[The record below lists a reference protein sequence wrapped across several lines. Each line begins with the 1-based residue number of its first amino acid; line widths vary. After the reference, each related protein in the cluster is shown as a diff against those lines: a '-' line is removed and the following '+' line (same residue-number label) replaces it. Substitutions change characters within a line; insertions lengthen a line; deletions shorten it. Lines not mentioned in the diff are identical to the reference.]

1 LIKEID
7 LGVKNSP
14 NAPYYESWNIYSKY
28 YSIDNLPLEEELIS
42 DYKRFINIYNDLADD
57 NSDKFNVWKIT
68 PGEGQKRNKLWK
80 LFQEDEV
87 ISIGWFGKDKDYS
100 EFTSLEEVKKE
111 MENYYGN
118 PKGLSAKAVWEFTNV
133 INNDD
138 IIIANAGFKKI
149 LGIGI
154 IKSHYIGPEN
164 PLNPAL
170 DTDKTNE
177 YEYYVHFRKVKWV
190 ITDEL
195 EFSTNYFD
203 QKTVTKVPTEKWM
216 KIKNEYI
223 TKFPWTEKIFTEIEN
238 EDTSNSTYD
247 SFSAYLN
254 ENGFLFNSETIENFL
269 LSLKVKPFIILTG
282 NSGTGKTKLAQLFSK
297 YICNNNEQYKIVP
310 VGANWTEN
318 RHLLGFYN
326 VIMKKY
332 QETSALELIINSISN
347 PNSPHFL
354 ILDEMNL
361 SHVERYFADF
371 LSAMESEEPILLYKK
386 AINEVNEIPN
396 DLKIPNNTFVIGTVN
411 VDETTYMFSPKVLD
425 RANTIEF
432 SSYPAESYMLENYK
446 NNNLMENIQYLEDP
460 LSDLETRNY
469 KVKEIK
475 ERIGHVKIDE
485 EILLWNMLAKEIQKF
500 QEVLGKAGFDFGFR
514 VIDEISR
521 FMYVA
526 WVYEG
531 EPEIW
536 DNWMRYFDA
545 QIKQKMLPKLH
556 GSQRVL
562 ENVLIELF
570 ELCIKEAVESSPRFY
585 GNLET
590 DQNVKYLSASLKIQ
604 EMDKVLNEQRYV
616 SFIN

>member
-1 LIKEID
+1 
-7 LGVKNSP
+7 
-14 NAPYYESWNIYSKY
+14 
-28 YSIDNLPLEEELIS
+28 
-42 DYKRFINIYNDLADD
+42 
-57 NSDKFNVWKIT
+57 
-68 PGEGQKRNKLWK
+68 
-80 LFQEDEV
+80 
-87 ISIGWFGKDKDYS
+87 
-100 EFTSLEEVKKE
+100 
-111 MENYYGN
+111 
-118 PKGLSAKAVWEFTNV
+118 
-133 INNDD
+133 
-138 IIIANAGFKKI
+138 
-149 LGIGI
+149 
-154 IKSHYIGPEN
+154 
-164 PLNPAL
+164 
-170 DTDKTNE
+170 
-177 YEYYVHFRKVKWV
+177 
-190 ITDEL
+190 
-195 EFSTNYFD
+195 
-203 QKTVTKVPTEKWM
+203 
-216 KIKNEYI
+216 
-223 TKFPWTEKIFTEIEN
+223 
-238 EDTSNSTYD
+238 
-247 SFSAYLN
+247 
-254 ENGFLFNSETIENFL
+254 
-269 LSLKVKPFIILTG
+269 
-282 NSGTGKTKLAQLFSK
+282 
-297 YICNNNEQYKIVP
+297 
-310 VGANWTEN
+310 
-318 RHLLGFYN
+318 
-326 VIMKKY
+326 
-332 QETSALELIINSISN
+332 
-347 PNSPHFL
+347 
-354 ILDEMNL
+354 
-361 SHVERYFADF
+361 
-371 LSAMESEEPILLYKK
+371 
-386 AINEVNEIPN
+386 
-396 DLKIPNNTFVIGTVN
+396 
-411 VDETTYMFSPKVLD
+411 MFSPKVLD